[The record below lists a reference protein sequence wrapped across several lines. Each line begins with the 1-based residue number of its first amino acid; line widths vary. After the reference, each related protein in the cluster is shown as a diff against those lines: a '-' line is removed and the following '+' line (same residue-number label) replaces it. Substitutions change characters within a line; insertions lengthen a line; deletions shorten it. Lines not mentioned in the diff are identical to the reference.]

1 MLESTFSTIIQHWE
15 TFDELVR
22 DQAKATLQFLLDS
35 RRALV
40 RNAIVNLPSLSKFSQ
55 LADIEKQ
62 LSKLRT
68 QTDVGE
74 MFEIFT
80 RRLGHENSGV
90 VAQALVELKTFLRT
104 NQSFL
109 QASAVSEQPETVVGQ
124 LVRSILDNCV
134 NFSESNEVITQ
145 LCAECI
151 GLIGC
156 LDSNRVESVREY
168 REMVVVSNFD
178 DILETT
184 DFVLCILEKV
194 IVPVFLST
202 TDTGIQGFFSFVI
215 QELLHKFNFR
225 EACMNQN
232 GYAKWLALPPA
243 LQDTLTPFL
252 NSKFMLQEMKMP
264 ASQYPLFRP
273 EQASSRGIY
282 INWVKSFVLDLL
294 RKPSNL
300 ATQLMF
306 PILCRTIRIRT
317 ISPANF
323 LLPYVVLHAIVS
335 GTDRHRE
342 EIGSEILR
350 VLQYEVPAESP
361 IRREDLK
368 LCVEVRLHA
377 VIQGMLII
385 VGCIPHSRI
394 LSSMDT
400 RETVE
405 SKSEP
410 RSKTDRGRC

>member
-1 MLESTFSTIIQHWE
+1 MLESTFSTIIQHWD
-15 TFDELVR
+15 TFDEIV
-22 DQAKATLQFLLDS
+22 QARAKKTLQFLLDN
-35 RRALV
+35 RKKLV
-40 RNAIVNLPSLSKFSQ
+40 RNAIVNLPSLSAFPQ
-55 LADIEKQ
+55 LRDVEDQIKR
-62 LSKLRT
+62 LRT
-68 QTDVGE
+68 QTDAGE
-74 MFEIFT
+74 MFEIFA
-80 RRLGHENSGV
+80 RRLSHENSGV
-90 VAQALVELKTFLRT
+90 VAQALTELKGFLQT

-109 QASAVSEQPETVVGQ
+109 QASAVSEQPDNVVGQ

-134 NFSESNEVITQ
+134 KFSESDEVITQ

-156 LDSNRVESVREY
+156 LDPNRVESVREY

-178 DILETT
+178 DILETV

-215 QELLHKFNFR
+215 QELLLKFNFR
-225 EACMNQN
+225 EACTNQS
-232 GYAKWLALPPA
+232 GYENIYQKWLALPPA

-252 NSKFMLQEMKMP
+252 NSKFMLQEMNMP
-264 ASQYPLFRP
+264 AGQYPLFRP

-282 INWVKSFVLDLL
+282 TNWVKSFVLDLL

-300 ATQLMF
+300 ASQLMF

-323 LLPYVVLHAIVS
+323 LLPYVVLHAIVA
-335 GTDRHRE
+335 GTDQHRE

-350 VLQYEVPAESP
+350 VLQYEVPPESP

-368 LCVEVRLHA
+368 LCVEV
-377 VIQGMLII
+377 
-385 VGCIPHSRI
+385 
-394 LSSMDT
+394 
-400 RETVE
+400 
-405 SKSEP
+405 
-410 RSKTDRGRC
+410 